1 METMS
6 DARESLQEVDRQRAA
21 LADRIRLPRW
31 YSYLY
36 AAALLV
42 LFVIPGLSVRPGHHI
57 SQPTVTMVIVAAVV
71 VIVLADV
78 VMRRASGARL
88 AASCAYESARQ
99 PFMRT
104 GWIMLAGSVA
114 TWATAEAVSWVLS
127 ICLGVAVAVLA
138 VRGQHETLAAI
149 RHDIRTGRVAPR

>member
-1 METMS
+1 MT
-6 DARESLQEVDRQRAA
+6 DPQTSLEEVDRQRAA

-42 LFVIPGLSVRPGHHI
+42 LFVIPGLSVRPGHHL
-57 SQPTVTMVIVAAVV
+57 SHATVTIAIVVCVV
-71 VIVLADV
+71 VLVLADA

-88 AASCAYESARQ
+88 PADRAGTYVSARR
-99 PFMRT
+99 PIMRT
-104 GWIMLAGSVA
+104 GWIVLAGSAA
-114 TWATAEAVSWVLS
+114 TWVAAEAVSWVLS
-127 ICLGVAVAVLA
+127 IVLGVAVAALA
-138 VRGQHETLAAI
+138 MRGQRQTLAAI